1 MFLFSI
7 LLVWIG
13 LSVFQV
19 HGFGCVLE
27 ASLVIFNKFGKKKKY
42 HLQFKIFMNYRAEQ
56 SRSEVSS
63 HFWLPQGFNDS
74 LSCSKISLLWG
85 TLVWEI
91 SCSCRRR
98 RLKSNNNTRQI
109 WSLVKQFGNWT
120 CLCSALDSVQSVH
133 TSKSKHVSAGRKK
146 LTQWSI
152 TATRNTVQGF
162 WVTIRGSNL
171 FQQREGKAAPSL
183 ANLWLE
189 RASHLCTFPLIPQ
202 LTKHCAVSVSD
213 MLCLSGHLDMHL
225 VSQGVCLS
233 VAVPDGRALITVS
246 YVSKSWAANA
256 DFWGSLDVSEGL
268 CCNEWVEWNAD

>member
-1 MFLFSI
+1 MQTTKI
-7 LLVWIG
+7 
-13 LSVFQV
+13 QQQ
-19 HGFGCVLE
+19 HRTN
-27 ASLVIFNKFGKKKKY
+27 LVI
-42 HLQFKIFMNYRAEQ
+42 
-56 SRSEVSS
+56 SETIRKSLNMLVFSS
-63 HFWLPQGFNDS
+63 GLCTK
-74 LSCSKISLLWG
+74 CSYQQKQ
-85 TLVWEI
+85 TCFCWEE
-91 SCSCRRR
+91 
-98 RLKSNNNTRQI
+98 
-109 WSLVKQFGNWT
+109 
-120 CLCSALDSVQSVH
+120 
-133 TSKSKHVSAGRKK
+133 K

-162 WVTIRGSNL
+162 WVTIGGSNL

-246 YVSKSWAANA
+246 YVSKSRAANA
-256 DFWGSLDVSEGL
+256 DFWGSFDVSEGL
-268 CCNEWVEWNAD
+268 CCVECTEWNAD